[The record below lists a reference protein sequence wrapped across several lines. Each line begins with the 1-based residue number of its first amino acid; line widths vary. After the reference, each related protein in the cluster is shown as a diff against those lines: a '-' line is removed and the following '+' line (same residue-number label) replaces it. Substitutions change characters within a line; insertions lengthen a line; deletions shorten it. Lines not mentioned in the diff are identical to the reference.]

1 MDATRPG
8 NEGTEVLQPLRKTI
22 AAIESAVP
30 LDRVA
35 QPLEAAARPLSRGK
49 LASVL
54 RGEWLGHALHPLLTD
69 IPLGC
74 WLSAC
79 LLDLI
84 GGRSSRKA
92 AQRLIGVGLLMV
104 PPTAASGMS
113 DWLKDQRPRVRR
125 VGVVHALGNTIVA
138 MLYFRSW
145 KARRRG
151 SHLVG
156 VLYAMTGGLLAWFT
170 GYLGG
175 HLSLAYGVGCGER
188 GGVGRDGSLVGLS
201 ADGQAPGDELV
212 DEITACTII
221 GVPLQQIDTLIEEGL
236 LNPVQTPDGRRFRHS
251 EALAVHHLGG

>member
-1 MDATRPG
+1 MNVTRPG
-8 NEGTEVLQPLRKTI
+8 NEGTEVLQPLRRTI

-30 LDRVA
+30 LDRLA
-35 QPLEAAARPLSRGK
+35 EPLEAAAKPLSRGT

-69 IPLGC
+69 FPLGC
-74 WLSAC
+74 WMSAC

-113 DWLKDQRPRVRR
+113 DWSKDHRPRVRR
-125 VGVVHALGNTIVA
+125 VGVVHALGNTLVA
-138 MLYFRSW
+138 MLYLRSW

-151 SHLVG
+151 SHFVG
-156 VLYAMTGGLLAWFT
+156 VLYGMTGGLLAWFT

-175 HLSLAYGVGCGER
+175 HLSLAYGVGRGER
-188 GGVGRDGSLVGLS
+188 GGVGPELPLAGPSGDGR
-201 ADGQAPGDELV
+201 APGDELV
-212 DEITACTII
+212 DEEQARTII
-221 GVPLQQIDTLIEEGL
+221 GVPLQQIDTLVEEGL